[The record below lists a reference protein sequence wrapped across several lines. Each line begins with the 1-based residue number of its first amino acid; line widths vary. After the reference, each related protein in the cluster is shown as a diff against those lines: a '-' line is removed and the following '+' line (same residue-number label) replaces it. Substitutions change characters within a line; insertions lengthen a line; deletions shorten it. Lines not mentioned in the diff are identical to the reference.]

1 MRPESAP
8 DGKLRP
14 AIAKDGIG
22 CALLEASDA
31 RADFGV
37 LVTATFDHLID
48 DYTDTLAQH
57 TFFTKQDL
65 YKDADDTPIA
75 EPEGNILVINNATTR
90 GGVKPEDPDTVKVYM
105 RHDPNTGAP
114 ASIEITVNGNDTKLG
129 EFPAANFTG
138 IRYSWPDDARDVHFS
153 VVKTDDKPFEK
164 KVFVETGPGDDD
176 VSIDSTE
183 FGAVRVN
190 AGDDKVSVTAG
201 STVTGGPG
209 IDHITG
215 SDHTDFLNG
224 GPEDDT
230 LLGGGAFDSLLG
242 EDGNDRLL
250 DTSPDGNCLSGNDGN
265 DQIIDGPGADFL
277 NGDEAFC
284 GADTAPDPKEDG
296 GFPATT

>member
-1 MRPESAP
+1 M
-8 DGKLRP
+8 
-14 AIAKDGIG
+14 
-22 CALLEASDA
+22 
-31 RADFGV
+31 
-37 LVTATFDHLID
+37 
-48 DYTDTLAQH
+48 
-57 TFFTKQDL
+57 
-65 YKDADDTPIA
+65 
-75 EPEGNILVINNATTR
+75 
-90 GGVKPEDPDTVKVYM
+90 
-105 RHDPNTGAP
+105 
-114 ASIEITVNGNDTKLG
+114 
-129 EFPAANFTG
+129 
-138 IRYSWPDDARDVHFS
+138 
-153 VVKTDDKPFEK
+153 
-164 KVFVETGPGDDD
+164 
-176 VSIDSTE
+176 SIDSTE

-215 SDHTDFLNG
+215 SDHTDFPEQS
-224 GPEDDT
+224 PEDDT

-296 GFPATT
+296 GFPGNDGVIITGGGSDVVVAGNSGKDEVKLDKAAVYEPSPTRAGRVCPCPGQRRRRQHPHRQRRRLRPRRVRRELRRVGQRPATLSRSATEGRHGVRRPRQGQVVHR